1 MNPAS
6 APKSGHD
13 RGAITVVVM
22 FLLIIALMGAGLVV
36 DGGRVMVARRHA
48 YNTAEAAAR
57 AGVATATPMS
67 GFSPTRARAAAL
79 DYAIRSGVA
88 PADVSVRV
96 TATRVFVTITERRH
110 TVFLILGGM
119 ETVTVRVTG
128 SARLAYST

>member
-1 MNPAS
+1 
-6 APKSGHD
+6 
-13 RGAITVVVM
+13 
-22 FLLIIALMGAGLVV
+22 
-36 DGGRVMVARRHA
+36 
-48 YNTAEAAAR
+48 
-57 AGVATATPMS
+57 MS